1 MYAIIET
8 GGKQYDV
15 KVGDTIKVEKLD
27 EEVGAKITFN
37 ALFVSGEDGAIKTK
51 KEAEDV
57 KVTAEVVAQGKGEK
71 IIVYKMIPK
80 EMYRRKNG
88 HRQPYTELKIL
99 DIK

>member
-15 KVGDTIKVEKLD
+15 KVGDVLQVEKID
-27 EEVGAKITFN
+27 AEVGAKITFD
-37 ALFVSGEDGAIKTK
+37 AIFTSADGKIATGKDAQKT
-51 KEAEDV
+51 
-57 KVTAEVVAQGKGEK
+57 KVTAEVVAHGKGEK

-80 EMYRRKNG
+80 QMYRRKNG
-88 HRQPYTELKIL
+88 HRQPYTEIKIV

>member
-1 MYAIIET
+1 MKAIIET

-15 KVGDTIKVEKLD
+15 KVGDTIQVEKLD
-27 EEVGAKITFN
+27 QEVGTKITFN
-37 ALFVSGEDGAIKTK
+37 AIFVSDNGAIKTK
-51 KEAEDV
+51 EEASKV
-57 KVTAEVVAQGKGEK
+57 QVTAEVVAQGKGEK

>member
-1 MYAIIET
+1 MYAIIEC

-15 KVGDTIKVEKLD
+15 NVGDTIKVEKLD
-27 EEVGAKITFN
+27 QAVGSKITFDAIFASN
-37 ALFVSGEDGAIKTK
+37 DGAIKTN
-51 KEAEDV
+51 KEANAI
-57 KVTAEVVAQGKGEK
+57 KVTAEVVAHGKGEK

-99 DIK
+99 EIK

>member
-15 KVGDTIKVEKLD
+15 KVGDTIQVEKLD
-27 EEVGAKITFN
+27 QEVGSKITFN
-37 ALFVSGEDGAIKTK
+37 ALFVADNGAIKTK
-51 KEAEDV
+51 EEASKV
-57 KVTAEVVAQGKGEK
+57 QVTAEVVAQGKGEK